1 MLNSREKEGVKMSYF
16 VLTGLF
22 SYIAGGFFVFQK
34 REYFT
39 QIIEFFKGY
48 LTMLFAGLYLHSGL
62 TYIFSSMGVLTGH
75 TRPFFKGFRGDTTEA
90 LALGIIFYL
99 SWKMGLLLL
108 LFFIILKQFV
118 EEYDDAV
125 FLTALLIPVITFRFF
140 RTDSYNI
147 ISLIIFVQLAI
158 QFWPDFLEKKVKSV
172 LVNRTLLGLLVFF
185 ILVLFFFNKYV
196 YKGFGMQKDLIRHG
210 PEHFKYVAITFDD
223 GPDPL
228 YTPEILDI
236 LKDKGV
242 PATFFLVGKNA
253 ESYPDIAKRIARE
266 GHSIG
271 NHTYSHRSLI
281 PLSAKGQEEEIK
293 KCEAAIEKVTGVRPV
308 LFRPPR
314 GVYTAFARK
323 LLKNE
328 RYTIVLWDVSAMDWA
343 ELPPDKIVERVVK
356 SVKPG
361 SIILFHDS
369 GDLVTYKGG
378 NRTSTVEA
386 LPRVIDELK
395 KQGYEFVTVD
405 QMIFLSELMETE
417 EKVNEN
423 KNGGFEGR

>member
-1 MLNSREKEGVKMSYF
+1 MSYF
-16 VLTGLF
+16 VITGLF
-22 SYIAGGFFVFQK
+22 SYLIGGFFVFKK
-34 REYFT
+34 RETFT
-39 QIIEFFKGY
+39 QVVEFLKGY
-48 LTMLFAGLYLHSGL
+48 LTMFFAGLYLHSGL
-62 TYIFSSMGVLTGH
+62 IYLFSSMGVLAGH

-99 SWKMGLLLL
+99 SWKMGLI
-108 LFFIILKQFV
+108 LFFFFLVLKQFV
-118 EEYDDAV
+118 EDYDDAV
-125 FLTALLIPVITFRFF
+125 FITSLLIPTICFRFF
-140 RTDSYNI
+140 RTDSFNI
-147 ISLIIFVQLAI
+147 ICIIIFVQLAI
-158 QFWPDFLEKKVKSV
+158 QFWPNYLEKRIKSAFINKTV
-172 LVNRTLLGLLVFF
+172 LGLAVFF
-185 ILVLFFFNKYV
+185 ILALFFFNKYV

-210 PEHFKYVAITFDD
+210 PGQFKYVAITFDD

-236 LKDKGV
+236 LLEKRV
-242 PATFFLVGKNA
+242 PATFFLIGKNV
-253 ESYPDIAKRIARE
+253 ESYPDIARRIVKE
-266 GHSIG
+266 GHSVG
-271 NHTYSHRSLI
+271 NHTYSHKSLI

-293 KCEAAIEKVTGVRPV
+293 KCEKAIEEVTGVRPL

-314 GVYTAFARK
+314 GVYTSFARK
-323 LLKNE
+323 LLKDE

-343 ELPPDKIVERVVK
+343 ELPPDMIVERVVK

-369 GDLVTYKGG
+369 GDLVTFKGG
-378 NRTSTVEA
+378 NRTSTVQA

-417 EKVNEN
+417 ERLDEN